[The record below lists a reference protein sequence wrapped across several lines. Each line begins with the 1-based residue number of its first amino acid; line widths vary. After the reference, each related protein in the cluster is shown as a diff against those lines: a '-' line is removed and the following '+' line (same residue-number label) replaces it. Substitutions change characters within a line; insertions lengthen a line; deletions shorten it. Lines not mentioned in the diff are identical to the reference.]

1 MNNVLF
7 FNEAP
12 CKGQIIVFII
22 PFKPNNTAQ
31 HFIIIGRHTELLI
44 AYSPLRQN
52 HNNGFQQWSP
62 SLPHINLQ
70 LNRP

>member
-7 FNEAP
+7 SNEAQR
-12 CKGQIIVFII
+12 KGQIFIFII

-44 AYSPLRQN
+44 AYSPLCQN
-52 HNNGFQQWSP
+52 HNNGFQQ
-62 SLPHINLQ
+62 
-70 LNRP
+70 